1 MSKPEVIDTAGDR
14 ENAQREQFAA
24 GLAAAQKQL
33 PEGWRILSVR
43 SADPTGA
50 TVLVRVPA

>member
-1 MSKPEVIDTAGDR
+1 MKPRVIETQADR
-14 ENAQREQFAA
+14 ATAQREQFAA
-24 GLAAAQKQL
+24 ALAATQKQL